1 MYSSNSFIHL
11 DVWKTIA
18 TRNDQIDTAFE
29 IILYK
34 VTRLLSVSLDPKIYL
49 SLKQISTLR
58 RCCCFS
64 NKRLCNEKCV
74 YTNLRHAHRLLTS
87 LLRSHFTWRRRRT
100 KETYFHSLLLLKALR
115 EEFLFNFVVK
125 CNSFWSV
132 LIHFDA
138 ICSLQQTDLKK
149 LSKKEHF
156 VTWMYEKLAEE
167 RKSNF
172 GMWTSI

>member
-1 MYSSNSFIHL
+1 MTTAAIDSFIVTA
-11 DVWKTIA
+11 DVA
-18 TRNDQIDTAFE
+18 SRNDQIDTAFE

-34 VTRLLSVSLDPKIYL
+34 VTRLLSVSPDPKFFL

-100 KETYFHSLLLLKALR
+100 SETYFHRCFCWKLCGRNFCLTLLSSAI
-115 EEFLFNFVVK
+115 
-125 CNSFWSV
+125 SFDPFSST
-132 LIHFDA
+132 LTQFA
-138 ICSLQQTDLKK
+138 ACSK
-149 LSKKEHF
+149 LTWRSFQKKEHF